1 MIEFESSSLKTSNE
15 HVDVVQAVSLKLDAK
30 KIGILLKSRKRPV
43 ANLALGGKTRWAAAC
58 CRAVPAWYRAAG
70 SPSVAHE
77 LEPAPALAWPVDAR
91 NRDAEGGS
99 LRGPNRPVLA
109 ARALPTPEGW
119 PAASRQRSSVFFSSW
134 PRRFRFSRS

>member
-1 MIEFESSSLKTSNE
+1 MTFLT
-15 HVDVVQAVSLKLDAK
+15 
-30 KIGILLKSRKRPV
+30 V
-43 ANLALGGKTRWAAAC
+43 AILALGVGARQQRVAKRRQRGAAPPGVLDH
-58 CRAVPAWYRAAG
+58 RSR
-70 SPSVAHE
+70 SSS
-77 LEPAPALAWPVDAR
+77 APAQALPASSR
-91 NRDAEGGS
+91 NRGAEGGS